1 MVSQPRLLDHL
12 RLNFFLFLFSLVC
25 VTGTARSAMEH
36 GYDVVVVKDAIG
48 DRDIPS
54 LDGKSTTTA
63 STLVEVVCTEL
74 SDFFSTVLVSSDI
87 KV

>member
-1 MVSQPRLLDHL
+1 
-12 RLNFFLFLFSLVC
+12 
-25 VTGTARSAMEH
+25 MEH

-54 LDGKSTTTA
+54 LDGKSTTKA
-63 STLVEVVCTEL
+63 ETLVDVVCTEL
-74 SDFFSTVLVSSDI
+74 SDFFSTILVASDV

>member
-1 MVSQPRLLDHL
+1 
-12 RLNFFLFLFSLVC
+12 
-25 VTGTARSAMEH
+25 MEH

-63 STLVEVVCTEL
+63 STLVEIVHRVIRL
-74 SDFFSTVLVSSDI
+74 FLHRPRI
-87 KV
+87 Q

>member
-1 MVSQPRLLDHL
+1 
-12 RLNFFLFLFSLVC
+12 
-25 VTGTARSAMEH
+25 MEH

-48 DRDIPS
+48 DRDVPS

-63 STLVEVVCTEL
+63 QSLVEMVCTEL
-74 SDFFSTVLVSSDI
+74 SDFFSTIVVSSEI